1 MAVPRHTLTVL
12 IRSITLLETGDR
24 KVPEAQNS
32 LNALLV
38 YPTPGQAE
46 VFATTGLIAGVEDG
60 KLTRFTPGMILFK
73 EVVQGPTDLQVVI
86 TDRDDR
92 NSLVS
97 FLRRLAGTVGGS
109 AGALLSSELPGV
121 LRAAFR
127 EAVASGQMAIGGSK
141 EDKLE
146 VVATGALPLRDA
158 EKVKGNVTIDL
169 FAPRELR
176 RVGKPNITK
185 GAPNGTLDLEILW
198 DAEAG

>member
-1 MAVPRHTLTVL
+1 MPVPRHILTVL

-24 KVPEAQNS
+24 KVPEAQTS
-32 LNALLV
+32 LNALLL

-46 VFATTGLIAGVEDG
+46 IFATTGLIPGVEDG

-73 EVVQGPTDLQVVI
+73 EAVQGPTDLQIVV

-92 NSLVS
+92 NGLVS
-97 FLRRLAGTVGGS
+97 FLRRLAGTVSGS
-109 AGALLSSELPGV
+109 AGSMLSSELPGV

-146 VVATGALPLRDA
+146 VVATGSLPLRDS

-176 RVGKPNITK
+176 RVGKPNIKK
-185 GAPNGTLDLEILW
+185 GAPNGSLDLEILW
-198 DAEAG
+198 DADLD

>member
-1 MAVPRHTLTVL
+1 VPVPRRILTVL
-12 IRSITLLETGDR
+12 IRSLTILETGDR

-32 LNALLV
+32 INALLI

-60 KLTRFTPGMILFK
+60 KLARFTPGMILFK
-73 EVVQGPTDLQVVI
+73 EVVQGPTDLQVVV

-92 NSLVS
+92 NGLVS
-97 FLRRLAGTVGGS
+97 FLRRVAGTVSGS
-109 AGALLSSELPGV
+109 AGAMLSSELPGV

-127 EAVASGQMAIGGSK
+127 EAVASGQLAIGGSK

-146 VVATGALPLRDA
+146 VVATGSLSLRDA
-158 EKVKGNVTIDL
+158 EKVRGNVTIDL

-176 RVGKPNITK
+176 RVGKPNIKK
-185 GAPNGTLDLEILW
+185 GAPNGSLDLEILW
-198 DAEAG
+198 DEDLD

>member
-1 MAVPRHTLTVL
+1 MSVPRHILTVL
-12 IRSITLLETGDR
+12 IRSVTLLETGDR

-32 LNALLV
+32 LNALLI

-46 VFATTGLIAGVEDG
+46 VFATTGLIPGVEDG
-60 KLTRFTPGMILFK
+60 KLTRFTPGMILLK

-97 FLRRLAGTVGGS
+97 FLRRLAGTVSGS
-109 AGALLSSELPGV
+109 AGAVLSSELPGV

-127 EAVASGQMAIGGSK
+127 EAVASGQLAIGGSK

-146 VVATGALPLRDA
+146 VVAAGSLALRDA

-176 RVGKPNITK
+176 RVGKPNIKK
-185 GAPNGTLDLEILW
+185 GGPNGSLDLEILW
-198 DAEAG
+198 DADLD

>member
-1 MAVPRHTLTVL
+1 MSVPRHILTVL
-12 IRSITLLETGDR
+12 IRSVTLLETGDR

-32 LNALLV
+32 LNALLI

-46 VFATTGLIAGVEDG
+46 VFATTGLIPGVEDG
-60 KLTRFTPGMILFK
+60 KLTRFTPGMILLK

-97 FLRRLAGTVGGS
+97 FLRRLAGTVSGS
-109 AGALLSSELPGV
+109 AGAILSSELPGV
-121 LRAAFR
+121 LRTAFR
-127 EAVASGQMAIGGSK
+127 EAVASGQLAIGGSK

-146 VVATGALPLRDA
+146 VVAAGSLALRDA
-158 EKVKGNVTIDL
+158 EKVKGPVTIDL

-176 RVGKPNITK
+176 RIGKPNIKK
-185 GAPNGTLDLEILW
+185 GGPNGSLDLEILW
-198 DAEAG
+198 DADLD

>member
-1 MAVPRHTLTVL
+1 MSVPRHILTVL
-12 IRSITLLETGDR
+12 IRSVTLLETGDR

-46 VFATTGLIAGVEDG
+46 VFATTGLIPGIEDG

-97 FLRRLAGTVGGS
+97 FLRRLAGTVSGS
-109 AGALLSSELPGV
+109 AGAVLSSELPGV

-127 EAVASGQMAIGGSK
+127 EAVASGQLAIGGSK

-146 VVATGALPLRDA
+146 VVAAGVLPLRDA

-176 RVGKPNITK
+176 RVGKPNIKK
-185 GAPNGTLDLEILW
+185 GGPNGSLDLEILW
-198 DAEAG
+198 DADLD

>member
-1 MAVPRHTLTVL
+1 VPVPRRILTVL
-12 IRSITLLETGDR
+12 IRSITVLETGDR

-32 LNALLV
+32 LNALLL

-46 VFATTGLIAGVEDG
+46 VFATTGLIPGIEDG
-60 KLTRFTPGMILFK
+60 KLTRFSPGMILFK
-73 EVVQGPTDLQVVI
+73 EVVQGPTDLQIVI

-92 NSLVS
+92 NGLVS
-97 FLRRLAGTVGGS
+97 FLRRVAGTVSGS
-109 AGALLSSELPGV
+109 AGAILSSELPGV

-146 VVATGALPLRDA
+146 VIATGNLPLRDA

-169 FAPRELR
+169 FAPRELK
-176 RVGKPNITK
+176 RVGKPVIKK

-198 DAEAG
+198 DADLD

>member
-1 MAVPRHTLTVL
+1 VSVPRHILTVL
-12 IRSITLLETGDR
+12 IRSVTLLETGDR

-46 VFATTGLIAGVEDG
+46 VFATTGLIPGVEDG
-60 KLTRFTPGMILFK
+60 KLTRFTPGMILLK

-97 FLRRLAGTVGGS
+97 FLRRLAGTVSGS
-109 AGALLSSELPGV
+109 AGAVLSSELPGV

-127 EAVASGQMAIGGSK
+127 EAVASGQLAIGGSK

-146 VVATGALPLRDA
+146 VVAAGSLALRDA

-176 RVGKPNITK
+176 RVGKPNIKK
-185 GAPNGTLDLEILW
+185 GGPNGSLDLEILW
-198 DAEAG
+198 DADLD

>member
-1 MAVPRHTLTVL
+1 MSVPRHILTVL
-12 IRSITLLETGDR
+12 IRSVTLLETGDR

-32 LNALLV
+32 LNALLI

-46 VFATTGLIAGVEDG
+46 VFATTGLIPGVEDG
-60 KLTRFTPGMILFK
+60 KLTRFTPGMILLK

-97 FLRRLAGTVGGS
+97 FLRRLAGTVSGS
-109 AGALLSSELPGV
+109 AGAILSSELPGV
-121 LRAAFR
+121 LRTAFR
-127 EAVASGQMAIGGSK
+127 EAAASGQLAIGGSK

-146 VVATGALPLRDA
+146 VVAAGSLALRDA
-158 EKVKGNVTIDL
+158 EKVKGPVTIDL

-176 RVGKPNITK
+176 RIGQPNIK
-185 GAPNGTLDLEILW
+185 RGAPNGSLDLEILW
-198 DAEAG
+198 DADLD

>member
-1 MAVPRHTLTVL
+1 MSVPRHILTVL
-12 IRSITLLETGDR
+12 IRSVTLLETGDR

-32 LNALLV
+32 LNALLI

-46 VFATTGLIAGVEDG
+46 VFATTGLIPGVEDG
-60 KLTRFTPGMILFK
+60 KLTRFTPGMILLK

-97 FLRRLAGTVGGS
+97 FLRRLAGTVSGS
-109 AGALLSSELPGV
+109 AGAILSSELPGV
-121 LRAAFR
+121 LRTAFR
-127 EAVASGQMAIGGSK
+127 EAAASGQLAIGGSK

-146 VVATGALPLRDA
+146 VVAAGSLALRDA
-158 EKVKGNVTIDL
+158 EKVKGPVTIDL

-176 RVGKPNITK
+176 RVGKPNIKK
-185 GAPNGTLDLEILW
+185 GGPNGSLDLEILW
-198 DAEAG
+198 DADLD

>member
-1 MAVPRHTLTVL
+1 MPVPRRILTVL
-12 IRSITLLETGDR
+12 LRSLTILETGDR

-32 LNALLV
+32 LNALLI
-38 YPTPGQAE
+38 YPTPGQPE
-46 VFATTGLIAGVEDG
+46 VFATTGLIAGMEDG
-60 KLTRFTPGMILFK
+60 KLTRFTPGLILFK
-73 EVVQGPTDLQVVI
+73 EAVQGPTDLLIAV

-97 FLRRLAGTVGGS
+97 FLRRMAGSVTGS
-109 AGALLSSELPGV
+109 AGGMLSNELPGI

-127 EAVASGQMAIGGSK
+127 EAVASGQMAIGGAK

-146 VVATGALPLRDA
+146 VVATGVLALRDA
-158 EKVKGNVTIDL
+158 EKIKGSVTIDL

-176 RVGKPNITK
+176 RVGKPNIKK

-198 DAEAG
+198 DAD

>member
-1 MAVPRHTLTVL
+1 MPVPRRILTVL

-32 LNALLV
+32 LNALLL

-46 VFATTGLIAGVEDG
+46 VFATTGLIPGVEDG
-60 KLTRFTPGMILFK
+60 KLTRFSPPMILFK

-92 NSLVS
+92 NGLVS
-97 FLRRLAGTVGGS
+97 FLRRMAGTVTGS
-109 AGALLSSELPGV
+109 AGAILSNEIPGV

-127 EAVASGQMAIGGSK
+127 EAVAGGQLAIGGAK

-146 VVATGALPLRDA
+146 VVATGGIPLRDA
-158 EKVKGNVTIDL
+158 EKMKGNVTIDL
-169 FAPRELR
+169 FAPRELK
-176 RVGKPNITK
+176 RVGKPDIKK
-185 GAPNGTLDLEILW
+185 GAPNGSLDLEILW
-198 DAEAG
+198 DAELA